1 MVLHRAYSLRCFAYE
16 AAQYRYPILI
26 DREISMRY
34 SLAIFGFMAMILL
47 AAGPAATAATPK
59 IGVVDIQAVIANSNA
74 GQSAQKKLK
83 SLVSQKRKEIGARRK
98 KLVAIKKAVD
108 SNAKKKGAKA
118 RKRRKKL
125 LNEYRKALN
134 EYQQDLSMNQQ
145 DLDAQKQSLLS
156 PIQKRLGKVLN
167 EYAKDH
173 DYNIILNKDVGGALY
188 ATSTYDITT
197 EVTEAMDKAEKS
209 NKKKK

>member
-1 MVLHRAYSLRCFAYE
+1 M
-16 AAQYRYPILI
+16 QYRYLILI

-34 SLAIFGFMAMILL
+34 SLAIFSFMAMILL

-59 IGVVDIQAVIANSNA
+59 IGVVDLQAVIANSNA
-74 GQSAQKKLK
+74 GQAAQKKLK

-108 SNAKKKGAKA
+108 SNAKKKSAKA
-118 RKRRKKL
+118 RKKRKKL
-125 LNEYRKALN
+125 LNEYQKALN

-156 PIQKRLGKVLN
+156 PIQTRLGKVLN

-173 DYNIILNKDVGGALY
+173 DYSIILNKDVGGALY
-188 ATSTYDITT
+188 ATSNYDITT

-209 NKKKK
+209 GKKKK